1 MTDTGHGRS
10 TGDTVRFREVTPFD
24 GFSDSMIETEAGFS
38 ITKVNS
44 DKYTF
49 TASSGTASSGNISGG
64 GGVSSAGPVTVSA

>member
-1 MTDTGHGRS
+1 
-10 TGDTVRFREVTPFD
+10 
-24 GFSDSMIETEAGFS
+24 MIETEAGFS